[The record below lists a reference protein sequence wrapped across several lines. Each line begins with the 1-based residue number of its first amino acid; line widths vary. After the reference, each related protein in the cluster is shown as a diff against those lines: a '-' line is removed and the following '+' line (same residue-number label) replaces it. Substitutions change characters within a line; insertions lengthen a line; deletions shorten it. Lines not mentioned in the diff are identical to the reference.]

1 MDSDRSSRGI
11 YGLASAN
18 SALDGI
24 PFKIGGK
31 FKVPNKVLI
40 PKELLARRKCS
51 ALDDEYFFNT
61 EEGVIHWAKAQQR
74 MKESKEKV
82 MRERAA
88 AKAAEALNKQCLA
101 EAEMKSQQMLMPVA
115 SEDVYANIHNM
126 ADKMLT
132 PTPISQHPTT
142 NSSSNTVGTD
152 TNTNMSQFDVTQFE
166 REDDP
171 FENVERQV
179 INEFEELNQV
189 FQKSAESS
197 ESPEGNY
204 ENVVVVSKPPP
215 DAAAPPPLPPPPLP
229 PPPGSAAAAAAAAAA
244 SPSSEHESPR
254 HAPLGSQSASFENST
269 APVEPETTNVEDDGP
284 DEDSEA
290 EFDDD
295 DAIYGNLPCR
305 KKSSA
310 NSPKRKD
317 TNNYVMVSYVN
328 GRLVRDASKRQAVA
342 AARQLSLDEEL
353 KSKNV
358 MSNSINQNTCTVSAA
373 AAAACVVSGNS
384 EKSMGPCPDTT
395 NLNEGIYEN
404 MPVSSPDKNNY
415 ENCFLAQRSRHSV
428 AFDGDSPVCPPVIPP
443 RTDLAKL
450 RGTHS
455 TPNIHQASSGKDA
468 KSVSPFKSPPSP
480 MPRKQSWSR
489 QPPVPPVRSR
499 HNGQVSQSSVETSCS
514 DDSPTDSNQVND
526 PFPNMSQEAQNF
538 VQQYL
543 SMGFPRARVAR
554 AVEKLGLDEKE
565 VIDHLCMVDKLGEE
579 GHDPQLVE
587 DALHLFDND
596 IQKAEC
602 YIHLHQQFMELGFQR
617 SKIQEALVTSK
628 LDSDKALDLLTT

>member
-31 FKVPNKVLI
+31 FKVPNKVSI

-74 MKESKEKV
+74 MKESKEQV

-88 AKAAEALNKQCLA
+88 AAAAAALNKQCLA
-101 EAEMKSQQMLMPVA
+101 EAEMKNQQMLMPVA
-115 SEDVYANIHNM
+115 SEDVYANIPNM

-132 PTPISQHPTT
+132 PTPISQHQVTVT
-142 NSSSNTVGTD
+142 SNCTVGTD
-152 TNTNMSQFDVTQFE
+152 TNTNMSQFDVSQFE

-171 FENVERQV
+171 FEHVERQV

-189 FQKSAESS
+189 FQKSAENS

-204 ENVVVVSKPPP
+204 ENVVVVSKHPP

-244 SPSSEHESPR
+244 ASASAEHESPR
-254 HAPLGSQSASFENST
+254 HVPLGSQAAPTENST
-269 APVEPETTNVEDDGP
+269 AAAEPETTHVEISGNGP
-284 DEDSEA
+284 DENSEA
-290 EFDDD
+290 EFDDEN
-295 DAIYGNLPCR
+295 AIYGNLPCR
-305 KKSSA
+305 KKSTTG
-310 NSPKRKD
+310 SPKRKD
-317 TNNYVMVSYVN
+317 SNNYVMVSYAN
-328 GRLVRDASKRQAVA
+328 GRLVRDASKRQAIA
-342 AARQLSLDEEL
+342 AARQSSLDEEL
-353 KSKNV
+353 KSKIV
-358 MSNSINQNTCTVSAA
+358 MSNSLNQKTCTVPTS
-373 AAAACVVSGNS
+373 VVSGNS
-384 EKSMGPCPDTT
+384 EESMGPSPDATT
-395 NLNEGIYEN
+395 MLNEGIYEN

-428 AFDGDSPVCPPVIPP
+428 AFDGDSPVCPPAIPP

-489 QPPVPPVRSR
+489 HPPVPPIRSR

-514 DDSPTDSNQVND
+514 DDSPTDCNQVND
-526 PFPNMSQEAQNF
+526 PFPTMSQEAQNF

-554 AVEKLGLDEKE
+554 AVEKLGLDDKE

-602 YIHLHQQFMELGFQR
+602 YIHLHQQFVELGFQR